1 MIVILGAGLAGLA
14 TARTLLGEVPA
25 GHVRLLEREQ
35 EPGGVCRSHREA
47 GFTFDMTGHYLHLRD
62 EEIRRFLFDRL
73 GDRLVPIERRAKIYL
88 DGAWLEYPFQAHLH
102 GLPRDQVARCLVD
115 FVEASRTPPPE
126 PGPATTFAE
135 WGRGLFGDGIA
146 EAFLLPYNAKL
157 YGVAPD
163 ELTTEWVGW
172 SVPRPS
178 LEQVVRGALGASNE
192 GMGYNPSFYV
202 PAGGG
207 IDCIARCLADEVGPS
222 LELGVTVSAV
232 DAGERKVH
240 LGDGRVLPY
249 ETLVSTIPL
258 PALLRLVRGLDPGAP
273 DAVDLAD
280 RLRAAAVVEL
290 QLGIDRPDLA
300 AGAHWIYVPEP
311 RLPFYRVGIPSNVCQ
326 AMAPAGHGSLS
337 VEVSW
342 RPGRPAPS
350 VGELLDAVRPGLE
363 ELDLLRPD
371 DRIAYARTQV
381 IDPAYVIFDRM
392 RSAAVEQAQ
401 QALARAGLHSIG
413 RFGGWTYSAM
423 ETALREGVDTARE
436 VLARTT

>member
-14 TARTLLGEVPA
+14 TARTLLGEMPA

-35 EPGGVCRSHREA
+35 EPGGVCRTHREA

-73 GDRLVPIERRAKIYL
+73 GDRLVPVQRRANIYL

-102 GLPRDQVARCLVD
+102 GLPLGQLARCLVD

-126 PGPATTFAE
+126 PGPGTSFAE
-135 WGRGLFGDGIA
+135 WGRKLFGDGIA

-157 YGVAPD
+157 YGVDPE

-178 LEQVVRGALGASNE
+178 LEQVVRGALGAPNE
-192 GMGYNPSFYV
+192 GMGYNPRFYV
-202 PAGGG
+202 PTGGG
-207 IDCIARCLADEVGPS
+207 IDCIARCLAGEVEPS
-222 LELGVTVSAV
+222 LELGVRVTAV
-232 DAGERKVH
+232 DARARRVH
-240 LGDGRVLPY
+240 LADGRELPY
-249 ETLVSTIPL
+249 DTLVSTIPL
-258 PALLRLVRGLDPGAP
+258 PALLRLVRGLEAGVPAGLP
-273 DAVDLAD
+273 D

-290 QLGIDRPDLA
+290 QLGVDRPDLA
-300 AGAHWIYVPEP
+300 SGTHWIYVPES
-311 RLPFYRVGIPSNVCQ
+311 RLPFYRVGIPSNVCR

-342 RPGRPAPS
+342 TPRRPAPS
-350 VGELLDAVRPGLE
+350 AAELLEAVRPGLE
-363 ELDLLRPD
+363 ELDLLRPA
-371 DRIAYARTQV
+371 DRIAYARVQV
-381 IDPAYVIFDRM
+381 VDPAYVIFDRM
-392 RSAAVEQAQ
+392 RSAAVEQSHE
-401 QALARAGLHSIG
+401 ALARAGVHSIG